1 MKNINILKD
10 LKTLNELHTS
20 SVKSHTTNNGI
31 VDFTCDNA
39 GYVDNVAI
47 EGKTLVNLWDA
58 QGLKLGGQSSIVG
71 NRYKCVTSASNRYSD
86 FWTSYSML
94 KPNTTYTVT
103 YNIIQNTLPTG
114 VRAIAI
120 TRDHAKTPHAFNETV
135 EVNGGV
141 TGIFTAKLT
150 TKDSFTDVAYGLRSF
165 VDNSTMG
172 DGYVVEL
179 EIVLIEGD
187 YTNTPISYFEGL
199 KSVGQGDKIEVL
211 TYNKTNNLIEDTFTY
226 TKDVA
231 INYINGEFRSVTGH
245 YACDNYIKIEPS
257 TDYMF
262 VGINAN
268 RAYYDENKQVVPPIN
283 NSYLQILLDKTNG
296 SKKNF
301 AVEKSPPN
309 ARYIKIS
316 IHKDNLVGGKAYLYK
331 SSNYDHKQIPT
342 TLRSLPNGVRDTIE
356 KRGNKYVKV
365 QRCGE
370 VTLNGS
376 ENWNWVASFNNV
388 IRYSY
393 FIGGI
398 AYKPSEINC
407 NSDKFKAEK
416 NELWNNNSEQI
427 DVGNG
432 DISIN
437 VMKNKLSNT
446 SYTDSLNIK
455 TWLQANPITVVY
467 ELATPQIIEL
477 PNFNPQTYKGGNTLL
492 INSGVVQCDAS
503 FDMCEGIRSELDVI
517 KNKVSSL
524 DDTTTT
530 INYRNLRDDITFLN
544 GWNIWGNEARFNCY
558 VADNIVKI
566 CILLKPSVLTQYTPI
581 FKLPAQ
587 YITGRKEFVTCV
599 DNNMRCYMG
608 SLDETCMFTFENEI
622 SSESKY
628 VSINFT
634 YPLIKKVI

>member
-1 MKNINILKD
+1 MKNVNILKD
-10 LKTLNELHTS
+10 LNTLNKLHAS

-39 GYVDNVAI
+39 GYVDNVVI
-47 EGKTLVNLWDA
+47 EGKTLVNLIRTNLSVEVWDNNRVA
-58 QGLKLGGQSSIVG
+58 INLQDCNYLEGTYTLFNFSDKTIVFDIGEATTNNWLRTFALDANKVKTFNINNGERIFNVNGLFANGWENNDTSKNKFRNSIV
-71 NRYKCVTSASNRYSD
+71 
-86 FWTSYSML
+86 L
-94 KPNTTYTVT
+94 
-103 YNIIQNTLPTG
+103 L
-114 VRAIAI
+114 
-120 TRDHAKTPHAFNETV
+120 
-135 EVNGGV
+135 
-141 TGIFTAKLT
+141 
-150 TKDSFTDVAYGLRSF
+150 
-165 VDNSTMG
+165 
-172 DGYVVEL
+172 
-179 EIVLIEGD
+179 EGD
-187 YTNTPISYFEGL
+187 HTDKPISYFEGL

-342 TLRSLPNGVRDTIE
+342 TLRSLPNGVKDTIE

-370 VTLNGS
+370 HTYNGEDFYYYASNDAIHHAQINLN
-376 ENWNWVASFNNV
+376 NIKTYADTNIPNV
-388 IRYSY
+388 ISNLIPHQSNASNGHCKI
-393 FIGGI
+393 FIEGS
-398 AYKPSEINC
+398 KINII
-407 NSDKFKAEK
+407 
-416 NELWNNNSEQI
+416 LPT
-427 DVGNG
+427 
-432 DISIN
+432 
-437 VMKNKLSNT
+437 L
-446 SYTDSLNIK
+446 SYTDEDSIK
-455 TWLQANPITVVY
+455 NYLKDNNFTVVY
-467 ELATPQIIEL
+467 ELEKPIITEL
-477 PNFNPQTYKGGNTLL
+477 PNFNPQTYKGDNTLL
-492 INSGVVQCDAS
+492 INSGVIQCDAS
-503 FDMCEGIRSELDVI
+503 FDVCEGIRSELDVI